1 MINHDGYAQRG
12 PRNIARAA
20 WRISGWLGARATARF
35 VRDLRTEWARA
46 GRVVHWGPVSATC
59 VASLPGWPGGK
70 VDGALGLV
78 DGGLVFA
85 GRQASDCDG
94 YIPFNAVR
102 CVALRRTRRW
112 LASGRQVAVHAER
125 SGRWQVSVFA
135 LESIV
140 PLAEALATRAGST
153 VYDAGAGREDFGP
166 ARALRMHEDVY
177 GEWHAEREDQLY
189 LAPDRLLFGWRDAI
203 ALAQIEQVSVLE
215 RAPGSRDHGEVLRL
229 AVALDEET
237 YDVIGFGVAEAAAW
251 ADAIVRRAGGA
262 LEIGRKTKPPE
273 SEFDV

>member
-135 LESIV
+135 LESVV
-140 PLAEALATRAGST
+140 PLAEALAIRANSP

-229 AVALDEET
+229 AVALDEES

-251 ADAIVRRAGGA
+251 ADAIVRRADGA